1 LVSASRAGYTPKV
14 VVVSGVCF
22 APAEAFTK
30 KLWLSVRLSAETGRI
45 TATYGCV
52 IGYLGRGYSIK
63 GIAFRM
69 GVSEAIVKAR
79 VGVAIAWLGLTKRIG
94 TAHDAPHFVM
104 I

>member
-1 LVSASRAGYTPKV
+1 
-14 VVVSGVCF
+14 
-22 APAEAFTK
+22 
-30 KLWLSVRLSAETGRI
+30 
-45 TATYGCV
+45 V

-79 VGVAIAWLGLTKRIG
+79 VGVAIAWLGLTKRIAR
-94 TAHDAPHFVM
+94 AHDAPHFVM